1 MAWKGWDVTRSE
13 ELEPVGRAQI
23 PIPKTFT
30 LQLRDHHLGQP
41 DVEVTWQVRDG
52 KPECTA
58 VTFTAT
64 EQEVRTSWMCRIRLD
79 GLLDA
84 VIKWMMSGTIS
95 LDDGT
100 GQLLLEDGSGG
111 FQLEPGPVEAAAEVR
126 TARKTKITDEL
137 LREVADVYRA
147 NVDDK
152 PTTRVAEHFS
162 REHRTAALYVKRARE
177 RGFLGAAAVGKAGEQ
192 S

>member
-23 PIPKTFT
+23 PLPKTFT
-30 LQLRDHHLGQP
+30 AQLRDDHLGQP

-79 GLLDA
+79 DLLDA
-84 VIKWMMSGTIS
+84 VIRWMVSGI
-95 LDDGT
+95 DDPATDWFDFPRLAEAEAAGR
-100 GQLLLEDGSGG
+100 
-111 FQLEPGPVEAAAEVR
+111 EAAAQVR
-126 TARKTKITDEL
+126 IARKTKITDAL

-147 NVDDK
+147 NVADG
-152 PTTRVAEHFS
+152 PTIAVAEHFG
-162 REHRTAALYVKRARE
+162 REHRTAALYVKKARE
-177 RGFLGAAAVGKAGEQ
+177 RGFLGAAARGKAGEQ